1 MSGVECN
8 LIGQELKITKKCAC
22 SEHVKQSH
30 VNQLKSTVF
39 LTYLIID
46 ELIMDDPKT
55 PDRHHL

>member
-22 SEHVKQSH
+22 SEQVKQSH
-30 VNQLKSTVF
+30 VYQLKSTVF

-55 PDRHHL
+55 ADRHHL